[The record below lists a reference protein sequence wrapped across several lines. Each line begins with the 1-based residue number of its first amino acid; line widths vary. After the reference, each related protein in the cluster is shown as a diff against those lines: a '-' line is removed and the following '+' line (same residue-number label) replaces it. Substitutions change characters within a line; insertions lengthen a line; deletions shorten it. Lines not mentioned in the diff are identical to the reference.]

1 MRTQL
6 SRSQQALGRHGL
18 AVSLAREA
26 SEGLRAAAAQ
36 SPEARE
42 LWLNLGE
49 ALVWQGQLEPALT
62 ATMRAQARTAYDRA
76 GALSPLKAEHSV
88 ARAAL
93 G

>member
-26 SEGLRAAAAQ
+26 SEGLRAASAQ
-36 SPEARE
+36 IPEARE

-49 ALVWQGQLEPALT
+49 ALVWQGQLEPAL
-62 ATMRAQARTAYDRA
+62 AADLRAEARTAYDRA
-76 GALSPLKAEHSV
+76 GVLSPLKAEHAV
-88 ARAAL
+88 ARATL